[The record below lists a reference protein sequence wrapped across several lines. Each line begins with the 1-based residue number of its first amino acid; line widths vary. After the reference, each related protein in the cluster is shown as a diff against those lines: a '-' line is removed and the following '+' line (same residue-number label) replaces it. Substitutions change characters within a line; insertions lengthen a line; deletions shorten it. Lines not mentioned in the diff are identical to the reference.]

1 MRLSEIKGERAIEVI
16 ADLIDPVSV
25 IASDDEFR
33 QLLDADKKVDGIK
46 YLLKKHSKEVLTCM
60 AILNDEDPKT
70 YSPSFVALPAMLLEL
85 LNTPELVEL
94 FYSGGTV
101 TSSGS
106 PTESTEDEKN

>member
-1 MRLSEIKGERAIEVI
+1 MKLSEIKGERAIEII

-25 IASDDEFR
+25 IASDDEFK
-33 QLLDADKKVDGIK
+33 QLLEADKKVDAVK
-46 YLLKKHSKEVLTCM
+46 YLLKNHSKEVLTCM

-70 YSPSFVALPAMLLEL
+70 YSPSFVTLPAMLLEL

-106 PTESTEDEKN
+106 PMESTEEEKK

>member
-1 MRLSEIKGERAIEVI
+1 MKLSEIKGERAIEII

-33 QLLDADKKVDGIK
+33 KLLEADKKIDAVK
-46 YLLKKHSKEVLTCM
+46 HLLKQHSKEVLTCM
-60 AILNDEDPKT
+60 AILNDEDPKE
-70 YSPSFVALPAMLLEL
+70 YSPSFVTLPAMLLEL

-94 FYSGGTV
+94 FYSGETV

-106 PTESTEDEKN
+106 PTESTEEEKN